1 MNVKEISERIRALI
15 AGRYGERR
23 NDAAAGLGIS
33 ELELTAIL
41 HGRGP
46 TPSAD
51 SLAAIL
57 ARVVRHF
64 GVDPSWLVTGRYDVR
79 SHLAAEEERADSIA
93 LRFQI
98 HRLLSGPDWS
108 VATHPIERADQPP
121 VADATQPALEWAEA
135 PPVPFDSNTDRTDGH
150 RGRGDEPD
158 R

>member
-1 MNVKEISERIRALI
+1 VNVKEISERIRALI

-41 HGRGP
+41 YGRGP

-51 SLAAIL
+51 RLAAIL
-57 ARVVRHF
+57 TRVVRHF

-79 SHLAAEEERADSIA
+79 SHLAAEEGADSIA

-108 VATHPIERADQPP
+108 VATHPIERADRPP

-135 PPVPFDSNTDRTDGH
+135 AHAPFDSNSDHTDGH
-150 RGRGDEPD
+150 RGRGEEPD